1 MRSGLS
7 WGLRKRFYEQASA
20 QLENERPL
28 TDILLKFRDRLKRR
42 NRPKSADMIHQ
53 VWRRVR
59 NGDTLV
65 HAMGESLTDLERS
78 VLGSGEQIGNLPL
91 AMNLI
96 LEVRERTGD
105 LKWKLIASFFPPL
118 VYLISIYLTLLVIG
132 SQVVPQFLDSIP
144 LRRWTGWAYVL
155 YLMGEVAVGWSAP
168 IVIGGFAIAV
178 GLTWWALPRW
188 TGAGRAF
195 FDRYVFGYSE
205 YRELTGFT
213 WLISY
218 AALLRAKVPDTDAL
232 ASQIRT
238 ANPWLASRLRPILL
252 GIRNGMTLD
261 EAMRRTG
268 FGFPSLDLIDEV
280 GAYVGNPD
288 FSKKI
293 EAVARQYAKTLER
306 RLLFKAGVM
315 AVIFTGLMFF
325 AAVVV
330 QLGSNSLSGLLSTTF
345 SSM

>member
-1 MRSGLS
+1 MTSRLS

-28 TDILLKFRDRLKRR
+28 TDILLNYRDRLKRR
-42 NRPKSADMIHQ
+42 KRAKSADIVHQ

-65 HAMGESLTDLERS
+65 FALRASLTDLERT
-78 VLGSGEQIGNLPL
+78 VLGFGETIGNLPL

-105 LKWKLIASFFPPL
+105 LKWKLIGSFFPPF
-118 VYLISIYLTLLVIG
+118 VYLISIYLTLFVIG
-132 SQVVPQFLDSIP
+132 NQVVPQFLDSIP

-155 YLMGEVAVGWSAP
+155 YLMGEVAVGWCAP
-168 IVIGGFAIAV
+168 VLVGGFLLAV

-188 TGAGRAF
+188 TGRGRAF
-195 FDRYVFGYSE
+195 FDRYVIGFAE

-213 WLISY
+213 WLVSY

-232 ASQIRT
+232 ASQIKG
-238 ANPWLASRLRPILL
+238 ANPWLVSRLRPIHL

-261 EAMRRTG
+261 AAMRRTG

-288 FSKKI
+288 FPEKI

-306 RLLFKAGVM
+306 RLLFKLGLM
-315 AVIFTGLMFF
+315 AVTFTGLMFF
-325 AAVVV
+325 AAVAV
-330 QLGSNSLSGLLSTTF
+330 QLGSNALSGLLSTTF